1 MNSVKNYYSRDLQ
14 ALHDKCQ
21 RNMFFH
27 IILKLKDGSVIDG
40 IIEKVEP
47 ERIIILVGE
56 DVMEENENREDRQIF
71 GGGRP
76 RRRFRRFRRRGIP
89 IGALAAL
96 SLLQYPY
103 PPYHNYYYPQYG
115 NYDYDY
121 DDDHDHD
128 DYDDDDDYDHDDKH
142 HHYYGPYDSY
152 Y

>member
-1 MNSVKNYYSRDLQ
+1 MSSVKNHYNRDLQ

-27 IILKLKDGSVIDG
+27 IVLKLKDGSVIDG

-56 DVMEENENREDRQIF
+56 DVMEEDENREDRQIF

-103 PPYHNYYYPQYG
+103 PPYHNYYYYPQYG
-115 NYDYDY
+115 HYDYDDDY
-121 DDDHDHD
+121 DDDHDD
-128 DYDDDDDYDHDDKH
+128 DDKH
-142 HHYYGPYDSY
+142 HHHYGPYDSY

>member
-1 MNSVKNYYSRDLQ
+1 MSSVKNHYSRDLQ

-27 IILKLKDGSVIDG
+27 IVLKLKDGSVIDG

-56 DVMEENENREDRQIF
+56 DVMEEDENREDRQIF

-103 PPYHNYYYPQYG
+103 PPYHNHYYPQYG

-121 DDDHDHD
+121 DDDHDDDHD
-128 DYDDDDDYDHDDKH
+128 DYDDNDKH